1 MAKHLILEIGI
12 EELPAGFI
20 PGALSSLERLFR
32 KGLEEKRLTFKGLR
46 TLGTPR
52 RLTVIVEGLDE
63 KQKDAT
69 REAKGPALKAAFDS
83 KGAPTNALLGFARSQ
98 GVKVEQ
104 LKTVKTEKGEYLFAI
119 KKVKGERTKK
129 ILPETLK
136 AIVSSVSFP
145 KAMRWSDHEVSFCA
159 GQTMR
164 SALQGPYTGYSPF
177 TEGSPCA
184 STSDT

>member
-98 GVKVEQ
+98 GVGQRREDQKDSARNPQ
-104 LKTVKTEKGEYLFAI
+104 GDRLF
-119 KKVKGERTKK
+119 GF
-129 ILPETLK
+129 
-136 AIVSSVSFP
+136 VSQG
-145 KAMRWSDHEVSFCA
+145 H
-159 GQTMR
+159 
-164 SALQGPYTGYSPF
+164 ALVRP
-177 TEGSPCA
+177 
-184 STSDT
+184 